1 MPSTAPLATELTS
14 APTAAACLDNRLDRF
29 GCRGGNIAAHLVH
42 SQHDALGNALGARDH
57 SRATGPGRLQPVK
70 NGDVT
75 RGIGSNSATANQSAV
90 GARVRDFVLVMY
102 AFLSGVL
109 A

>member
-1 MPSTAPLATELTS
+1 MCSTPARSRRLISVAATALNLLDGMAS
-14 APTAAACLDNRLDRF
+14 AGATDR
-29 GCRGGNIAAHLVH
+29 
-42 SQHDALGNALGARDH
+42 